1 MKVEVDANGREV
13 WQVKVPAATSVAVLP
28 GGHLLVGSHRLNT
41 IREIDRSGKVLWQQR
56 AEGQIFRV
64 RAR

>member
-1 MKVEVDANGREV
+1 VVEVDANGREV
-13 WQVKVPAATSVAVLP
+13 WQVKVKVPTSVAVLP
-28 GGHLLVGSHRLNT
+28 GGHLLVGSHRLNSV
-41 IREIDRSGKVLWQQR
+41 REIDRNGKVLWEQR